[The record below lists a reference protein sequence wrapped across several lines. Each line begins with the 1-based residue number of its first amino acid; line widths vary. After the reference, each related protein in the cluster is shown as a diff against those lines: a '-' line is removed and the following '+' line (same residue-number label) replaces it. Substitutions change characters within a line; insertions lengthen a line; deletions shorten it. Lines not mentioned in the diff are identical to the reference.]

1 MHTNQKT
8 DFLIIGGGIIGITV
22 ALELK
27 KKFRDCSVIVI
38 EKEKSPGQHAS
49 GRNSGV
55 LHAGFY
61 YAADSLK
68 ARLTRDGNQELREYC
83 LDHSISVNQ
92 CGKLV
97 VAKNEAEL
105 EGLETLL
112 ESGRANGVDI
122 EKISAQD
129 ARTIEPRVKTFDKA
143 LYSPTTASVNP
154 GDVMKQL
161 CKDLDKAKI
170 NLITG
175 ARYLQH
181 KDNQVVTSQGNID
194 AGYVVNAGG
203 LYADKIAR
211 QFGFS
216 QDYSILPFKG
226 LYLYATAEAGQLAT
240 NIYPVPDTR
249 NPFLGVHFT
258 ITVDGRITIGPTAI
272 PAFWRENY
280 TGMNGFKLNEFMEI
294 AGTELRLLLS
304 NQFGFRQLAM
314 REIRKYSR
322 SHLVRLASDM
332 VEGIHEN
339 EFIHRGTPGIR
350 AQLVNIR
357 TNQLVMDFCHEGD
370 EKSFHVLNAV
380 SPAFTC
386 AMPLSR
392 LLVDEIERL
401 NQQGR

>member
-1 MHTNQKT
+1 MKTNQKT
-8 DFLIIGGGIIGITV
+8 DFLIIGGGVIGLTV

-27 KKFRDCSVIVI
+27 KRFRDCSVIVI
-38 EKEKSPGQHAS
+38 EKEKLPGQHAS

-61 YAADSLK
+61 YVADSLK
-68 ARLTRDGNQELREYC
+68 ARLTRDGNRELREYC
-83 LDHSISVNQ
+83 LDHAIPVNQ

-105 EGLETLL
+105 DGLETLL
-112 ESGRANGVDI
+112 RRGRANGVEVEI
-122 EKISAQD
+122 ISAQD
-129 ARTIEPRVKTFDKA
+129 ARTIEPRVKTFAKA

-161 CKDLDKAKI
+161 CVDLDKAKI
-170 NLITG
+170 SLITG
-175 ARYLQH
+175 ARYLKH
-181 KDNQVVTSQGNID
+181 KDNQVVTTQGSID
-194 AGYVVNAGG
+194 AGYVINAGG

-226 LYLYATAEAGQLAT
+226 LYLYAEADAGQLAT
-240 NIYPVPDTR
+240 NIYPVPDIS

-258 ITVDGRITIGPTAI
+258 ITADGHMKIGPTAI

-280 TGMNGFKLNEFMEI
+280 TGMDGFNLNEFIEI
-294 AGTELRLLLS
+294 AGTELSLLLS

-332 VEGIHEN
+332 VEGIHKTQ
-339 EFIHRGTPGIR
+339 FIHRGTPGIR
-350 AQLVNIR
+350 AQLINIR

-370 EKSFHVLNAV
+370 GKSFHVLNAV

-386 AMPLSR
+386 AMPFSR

-401 NQQGR
+401 NQ